1 MHTQLYCDQRNCKQA
16 MPTPARLCGHVQPA
30 RITHAKESKK
40 CEPDP
45 GRNGLQLTQL
55 RGMLCPQGNCGR
67 TKPLVTEDA
76 GPFGKKAALAKSSKL
91 VELNWGGEVGKNPPC
106 QPSPREV
113 WLVAVMLGA
122 QLRLRKA
129 SRRAHWGSVGKA
141 GHENRP
147 SKIK

>member
-1 MHTQLYCDQRNCKQA
+1 

-45 GRNGLQLTQL
+45 GRSGLQLTQL
-55 RGMLCPQGNCGR
+55 RGMLCPQGSCGR
-67 TKPLVTEDA
+67 TKPQVTEDA
-76 GPFGKKAALAKSSKL
+76 GPFGEKAALAQTSKL

-122 QLRLRKA
+122 QYTPPKSEQKGALGLGWQCGARDPPQQQGNHAK
-129 SRRAHWGSVGKA
+129 KD
-141 GHENRP
+141 GH
-147 SKIK
+147 